1 MFCSVDEAYNNRL
14 RDAEPEKQECR
25 PSWDNHNNNNNNQDE
40 RINFFSAQG
49 SMIGT
54 SLQELQQQEELHR
67 QIKDAERR
75 GRKKERRCM
84 AKKNRVSHRHCIKSF
99 VASVVGSDDLS
110 SVRQGYDSQV
120 YDHIKD
126 CKYCRSQINSKMKNY
141 YQQRSRPKRSRVK
154 IVKVRGGR
162 SSSSDLKLLGYKGQD
177 VLIVVAILVL
187 IVFMIDMLL
196 KMSRKY

>member
-1 MFCSVDEAYNNRL
+1 MFCSVDEAYNNSL
-14 RDAEPEKQECR
+14 RDVEPEKQECR
-25 PSWDNHNNNNNNQDE
+25 PSWDNHNNNQDE

-67 QIKDAERR
+67 QIKDAEKR

-84 AKKNRVSHRHCIKSF
+84 AKKNRVSHRYCIKSF

-126 CKYCRSQINSKMKNY
+126 CKYCRSQINSKMRDY
-141 YQQRSRPKRSRVK
+141 YQQRSRPKRRCSRSGRKIK
-154 IVKVRGGR
+154 IVKVNN
-162 SSSSDLKLLGYKGQD
+162 SSELKLLGYKGQD
-177 VLIVVAILVL
+177 VLIVIAILVL